1 MIERGGEGAGG
12 RGNYREEEGGMGRRG
27 LEKEIKRQEG
37 RGHSL
42 GSAQNIHVPVLMVI
56 SKLLVAQH
64 TQAPP
69 VEVVGVGT

>member
-1 MIERGGEGAGG
+1 MQG
-12 RGNYREEEGGMGRRG
+12 EEGTIGKRREG
-27 LEKEIKRQEG
+27 WGGGARRKRLRDKKEG
-37 RGHSL
+37 GHSL